1 MKSRSQMQRSSL
13 SVSQLVAPPSLKRS
27 GEVNTTGVTVS
38 GELVINRPVSKMY
51 SHTKS
56 AADKRFEAENNRNDI
71 ELLLFVEKK

>member
-1 MKSRSQMQRSSL
+1 M
-13 SVSQLVAPPSLKRS
+13 PPSLKHS
-27 GEVNTTGVTVS
+27 NETNTTGVTVS

-56 AADKRFEAENNRNDI
+56 IADQRFEAENNRNDI